1 VKKINGLDTLRAFAV
16 FFVIVEHFGVW
27 FDDTSVSGKLVRYV
41 IIPDGGFGVD
51 LFFVLSGFLITSIL
65 FNAKRNGGNTS
76 PFHIVRNFFVRRALR
91 IFPIYYLLLFLLFF
105 FHYPDIKDHMGYYLT
120 YTANILCFRTN
131 TWNNFSHTW
140 TLDVEEQ
147 FYLLWPWLV
156 IFIKDRNFMYVAFV
170 SILLGIASTYVVLTV
185 QNHIAPFL
193 VFNCMDSF
201 AMGGLYAWAR
211 LQAKT
216 EKNFERTLNLT
227 VVAALAVYFYWK
239 LVPFIANGAALPCF
253 FLTKTV
259 NSIIS
264 LWLIM
269 LVVNNKSKWIG
280 KYILGN
286 KILNFIGKISYGL
299 YLYHYIYIAGYCA
312 QVNSFLYHLTPYHV
326 FNETIHDHHFDY
338 WIQVSIM
345 VAIAVLSYLL
355 IEKPLLKL
363 KTRFNYNDK

>member
-1 VKKINGLDTLRAFAV
+1 LIPCGHLLY
-16 FFVIVEHFGVW
+16 FFVIIEHFGVW

-41 IIPDGGFGVD
+41 MIPDGGFGVD

-65 FNAKRNGGNTS
+65 FNAKNSSRNTS
-76 PFHIVRNFFVRRALR
+76 PFLIIKNFFVRRALR

-105 FHYPDIKDHMGYYLT
+105 FHYPDIKEHMGYYLT

-131 TWNNFSHTW
+131 TWNSFSHTW

-156 IFIKDRNFMYVAFV
+156 IFIKDRNFKYAAFI
-170 SILLGIASTYVVLTV
+170 SILLGIVSTYIVTVV
-185 QNHIAPFL
+185 QNRIAPFL

-201 AMGGLYAWAR
+201 AIGGLYARAR
-211 LQAKT
+211 LQAATDKKFAGIIKIIT
-216 EKNFERTLNLT
+216 
-227 VVAALAVYFYWK
+227 AGALAVYFYWK
-239 LVPFIANGAALPCF
+239 LAPFTSSNPVLPCF
-253 FLTKTV
+253 FLAKTI

-264 LWLIM
+264 VWLIM

-286 KILNFIGKISYGL
+286 SFFNFIGKISYGL
-299 YLYHYIYIAGYCA
+299 YLYHYVYINGYCG
-312 QVNSFLYHLTPYHV
+312 QVNSFLYHLTPYPS
-326 FNETIHDHHFDY
+326 FNEMIHSHHFDY

-345 VAIAVLSYLL
+345 AAIAALSYIL
-355 IEKPLLKL
+355 IEKPLLRL
-363 KTRFNYNDK
+363 KNRFNYNDK